1 MYRVDFHC
9 VSGQLGLELREDRYS
24 ALATLEFSQTC
35 LHAGV
40 GIFDAWLTSALPS
53 GMPDVFTLDRDHCI
67 GGRLTVIRQGPR
79 LLQSAMTPRYCPAEE
94 HWPSTEGFAIRQVHG
109 RNIWTACRERKC
121 IYKFGTRAES
131 IFTFILS
138 GYAWTGYP
146 KSLTINRASTAW
158 DACESHFITKTLN
171 NWESLVP

>member
-9 VSGQLGLELREDRYS
+9 VSGQLGLELREDRNS

-40 GIFDAWLTSALPS
+40 GNFHAWPTSALPS
-53 GMPDVFTLDRDHCI
+53 GMPNVSTLDRDHCI

-94 HWPSTEGFAIRQVHG
+94 HCPSIEGFAIRQVHG

-121 IYKFGTRAES
+121 IYMFGTRAES
-131 IFTFILS
+131 VFTFILS
-138 GYAWTGYP
+138 GCAWTGYP
-146 KSLTINRASTAW
+146 KSLTINRASMA
-158 DACESHFITKTLN
+158 
-171 NWESLVP
+171 